1 MIDFAGGFAYRAR
14 NQAAAST
21 GGPFLSYSGY
31 ER

>member
-1 MIDFAGGFAYRAR
+1 MIDFARRFAYRAR

-21 GGPFLSYSGY
+21 GGRFHSISGY